1 MKPTFAVLAAALL
14 SAATLLGEAAL
25 AAPIVP
31 DRPSLSTGP
40 EALEAGIF
48 QLELGSR
55 FAGGQLASAGF
66 EGLQRFGLVP
76 GLELRV
82 SSPLA
87 VSGTSAFSSVSL
99 GAKAQFL
106 EGYLLSLG
114 ALGAVELSPLGPST
128 TQASMLATLGLPAGY
143 GLTVNVG
150 PSWSGASLDWIGS
163 ALLAYDSGD
172 LWQAFA
178 EVGRF
183 QDPAGSAL
191 GWGADAGLQV
201 LVSEDVSW
209 DVAVLKGLSPEV
221 PDWAFTSGFSVRWGS
236 R

>member
-1 MKPTFAVLAAALL
+1 MKSTIGPIMAAMLAASSLFC
-14 SAATLLGEAAL
+14 GEAS

-40 EALEAGIF
+40 ETLEAGIF
-48 QLELGSR
+48 QLELGTR
-55 FAGGQLASAGF
+55 FAGGALASAGF

-76 GLELRV
+76 GLEFRV

-114 ALGAVELSPLGPST
+114 ALGTVELSPQGPST
-128 TQASMLATLGLPAGY
+128 SQASLLATLGLPAGY
-143 GLTVNVG
+143 GLTLNVG

-172 LWQAFA
+172 LWQVFA

-201 LVSEDVSW
+201 LVSEDVGW
-209 DVAVLKGLSPEV
+209 DIAVLKGLSPEA
-221 PDWAFTSGFSVRWGS
+221 PDWAVTSGFSVRWGS